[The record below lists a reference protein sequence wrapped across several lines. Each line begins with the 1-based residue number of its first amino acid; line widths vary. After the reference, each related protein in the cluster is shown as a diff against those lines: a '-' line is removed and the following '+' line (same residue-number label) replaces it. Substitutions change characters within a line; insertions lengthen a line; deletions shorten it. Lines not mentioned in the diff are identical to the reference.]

1 MYSILADGELLW
13 RSDFE
18 GHEMFDPQFD
28 IELNKAGSLR
38 FDMPSYHPFYNKLKK
53 LKTTIDLYDGGELIW
68 RGRVLQE
75 DVGFDNIKSVYCEGA
90 LSFFNDSIVRPYE
103 QKTSVESY
111 FTFLIAQHNS
121 QVEKDRQF
129 KLGQCTVTDPNN
141 YIVRSNTNYPTTW
154 DEMEDKLIGLLGGY
168 LKVTFEDGDLV
179 LNYLEK
185 SGETSDQTIVFGDN
199 LVDITQYIDASEVYT
214 VIVPIG
220 ASYEEEVTVS
230 G

>member
-18 GHEMFDPQFD
+18 GHEVLNPQWD
-28 IELNKAGSLR
+28 IELNKAGSLT
-38 FDMPSYHPFYNKLKK
+38 FDMPEYHPFYNKLSK
-53 LKTTIDLYDGGELIW
+53 LKTTTDLYDGGELIW
-68 RGRVLQE
+68 RGRVLQD
-75 DVGFDNIKSVYCEGA
+75 DVTFDKMKSVYCEGA
-90 LSFFNDSIVRPYE
+90 LSFLNDSIVRPYE
-103 QKTSVESY
+103 QKSSVEDY
-111 FTFLIAQHNS
+111 FRFLIAQHNS

-129 KLGQCTVTDPNN
+129 RLGQCTVVDPNN
-141 YIVRSNTNYPTTW
+141 YIVRSNTNYPTTLQ
-154 DEMEDKLIGLLGGY
+154 EMQDKLLDLMGGY
-168 LKVTFEDGDLV
+168 LTVTLEDGEMV

-185 SGETSDQTIVFGDN
+185 SGDVADQAIVFGEN
-199 LVDITQYIDASEVYT
+199 LLDITQYIDASEVFT